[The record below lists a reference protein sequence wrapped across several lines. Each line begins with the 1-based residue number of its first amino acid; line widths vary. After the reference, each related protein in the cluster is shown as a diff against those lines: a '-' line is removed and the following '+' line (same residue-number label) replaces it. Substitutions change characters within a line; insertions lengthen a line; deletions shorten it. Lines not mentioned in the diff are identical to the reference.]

1 MPSYKFPIRHPL
13 QTSGSRIKNNN
24 LNIKTIILTLFL
36 LVLFSAKAQNKE
48 AENATPK
55 VGLVLSGGGAKG
67 LAHIGAL
74 KVMDSLGIK
83 IDYVAGTSMGAIVG
97 GLYASGYS
105 GNQLDSIF
113 QNIDF
118 DKIINDDLPR
128 VSKAF
133 YERDNSEKYAV
144 TLPFD
149 NFKIKLPS
157 ALSRGQN
164 MYSLLS
170 RLTLHVSDIN
180 SFDKLPI
187 PFFCIATNIETGK
200 QVILEKGSLTQSMM
214 ASGALPSLFQPVTI
228 NGEVLIDGGVVNNY
242 PIDELREKDMDIII
256 GIDVQDGLLNRDELT
271 SAPDVLIQINNFR
284 TIKAM
289 ETKTKKTD
297 IYIKPDIKD
306 YSVVSFD
313 EGSEIIKN
321 GKQAA
326 LQNLDNLKVLPKKNS
341 DEKQGFRTLKQQD
354 SITINKFTFKGETN
368 YSRAYLLGKLKLKPN
383 EKISYKAFGK
393 GINNLVATNNF
404 DSFQYELIP
413 SENSEGY
420 DFYGEITESKNKTF
434 LKLGI
439 HYDDLYKSAAL
450 INLTKKQLLFDND
463 VASFDFILGDNVRY
477 NLEYLIDKGFYWSV
491 GLRSRYNTFNKN
503 ISAQLLLDDTE
514 IDATGINKIDAEL
527 QDQTNQFYLQTLF
540 RKDFALSLG
549 AEHKRLEIKSE
560 TLLNINSDDEFIF
573 ENTDY
578 FSVFGNLKLDTYDNK
593 YFPKR
598 GVYFN
603 GDLHMYLFAS
613 NFNEDFDNFSIAK
626 ANLGYAFSVSDKLSF
641 NLKTGGGFKLGDKST
656 QTLDFAL
663 GGYGNN
669 LINNF
674 IPFVGYD
681 FISITGNSYVKA
693 AIVSDYKIFK
703 KHHLTLEANWAN
715 VDDDILETGEWFTL
729 PDYRGYGLGYAV
741 ETLVGPIQVKYSYS
755 PEQNQSV
762 WFFNVGFWF

>member
-1 MPSYKFPIRHPL
+1 M
-13 QTSGSRIKNNN
+13 N
-24 LNIKTIILTLFL
+24 KTTTILILFL

-48 AENATPK
+48 YESTTPK

-67 LAHIGAL
+67 LAHIGVL
-74 KVMDSLGIK
+74 KVIDSLGVK

-113 QNIDF
+113 QDIDF
-118 DKIINDDLPR
+118 DKIINDNLPR
-128 VSKAF
+128 ASKAF

-149 NFKIKLPS
+149 HFKIKLPS

-164 MYSLLS
+164 TYNLLS

-200 QVILEKGSLTQSMM
+200 QVILEKGNLTQSIM

-242 PIDELREKDMDIII
+242 PIDELREKGMDIII
-256 GIDVQDGLLNRDELT
+256 GVDVQDVLLNREELI

-284 TIKAM
+284 SIKAM

-297 IYIKPDIKD
+297 IYIKPDIKE

-313 EGSEIIKN
+313 DGSKIIKN

-326 LQNLDNLKVLPKKNS
+326 LQNSDNLKVLPKNKP
-341 DEKQGFRTLKQQD
+341 DEKQGFITLKQRD
-354 SITINKFTFKGETN
+354 SLIINSFTFNGKIN
-368 YSRAYLLGKLKLKPN
+368 YSRAYLLGKLKLKPQ
-383 EKISYKAFGK
+383 EKISYKAFGR

-404 DSFQYELIP
+404 ESFQYELIP
-413 SENSEGY
+413 SKNNEGY
-420 DFYGEITESKNKTF
+420 DFHSTLIESKNKMF

-439 HYDDLYKSAAL
+439 HFDDLYKSAAL
-450 INLTKKQLLFDND
+450 INITKKQLFSDND
-463 VASFDFILGDNVRY
+463 IMSFDFILGDHVRY
-477 NLEYLIDKGFYWSV
+477 NFEYLIDKGFYWSV
-491 GLRSRYNTFNKN
+491 GLRSRYNSFNKN

-514 IDATGINKIDAEL
+514 IDATGINKIDAQL
-527 QDQTNQFYLQTLF
+527 YDQTNQFYLQTLF

-549 AEHKRLEIKSE
+549 VEHKRLEIKSE
-560 TLLNINSDDEFIF
+560 TLSTTNPDDDFVF

-578 FSVFGNLKLDTYDNK
+578 ASVFANLKLDTYDNK

-598 GVYFN
+598 GIYFN
-603 GDLHMYLFAS
+603 SDLHMYLFAS
-613 NFNEDFDNFSIAK
+613 NFNEDFENFSIAK
-626 ANLGYAFSVSDKLSF
+626 ADLGYAFSTSDKLAF
-641 NLKTGGGFKLGDKST
+641 NLQTSGGFKLGDKST

-674 IPFVGYD
+674 IPFIGYD
-681 FISITGNSYVKA
+681 FISLTGNSYVKA
-693 AIVSDYKIFK
+693 SIVADYEVFK
-703 KHHLTLEANWAN
+703 KNHITLEANWAN
-715 VDDDILETGEWFTL
+715 IDDDIFESGEWFAL

-755 PEQNQSV
+755 PEQKESI